1 MVAPRGKLA
10 TFADLAALGD
20 DVSAEIIHGAIT
32 EKASP
37 SAEHSG
43 AQLAFGLVLGRRFQ
57 RGPGGRWPGGWWLAT
72 EIEVQY
78 ETHEIYRHDLAGWRR
93 ERVSE
98 RPSGRPIRVRPDWVC
113 ELLSPR
119 NEKRDT
125 VDKHKVLHANGV
137 PHYWIADPIEQT
149 LTVFRWATEGY
160 LVAVTAAAGD
170 VVRAEPFE
178 AVDLRVGS
186 LFGAEEDDE

>member
-32 EKASP
+32 EMATP

-43 AQLAFGLVLGRRFQ
+43 AQLTFGLVLGRRFQ

-78 ETHEIYRHDLAGWRR
+78 ETHGSH
-93 ERVSE
+93 
-98 RPSGRPIRVRPDWVC
+98 VRLVRSPD
-113 ELLSPR
+113 
-119 NEKRDT
+119 
-125 VDKHKVLHANGV
+125 A
-137 PHYWIADPIEQT
+137 
-149 LTVFRWATEGY
+149 
-160 LVAVTAAAGD
+160 VAVTRRTRTKLVEVSGVCVGSRVATSTAHAAAPPGFARP
-170 VVRAEPFE
+170 VL
-178 AVDLRVGS
+178 LRDPTLPGAP
-186 LFGAEEDDE
+186 LFHAAGCGHG